1 MEHPIATTA
10 LLAAP
15 QAHRFRGPELGAT
28 AAAAVSGM
36 LGRAADAIVADAASR
51 IVRGKGG
58 AESTPV
64 AVLSKREMCAAVRCC
79 LYEGSQL
86 AAHAC
91 SEGNKACGKAETYL
105 ASNSDLLSMNS
116 RSTAGLQVCVCV
128 CARARACMRACMC
141 ICAYVGMWV
150 CAYVVMCRYS
160 TRSRQCASSRTH
172 TCVHARAYARA

>member
-1 MEHPIATTA
+1 MIEEEAKATEEET
-10 LLAAP
+10 P
-15 QAHRFRGPELGAT
+15 QRKLDFTKAVIIVMKQTQRADGPELGAT

-91 SEGNKACGKAETYL
+91 SEGNRACGKAEKYL
-105 ASNSDLLSMNS
+105 ASNSDLLSINS

-128 CARARACMRACMC
+128 CVCVCARARA
-141 ICAYVGMWV
+141 
-150 CAYVVMCRYS
+150 
-160 TRSRQCASSRTH
+160 
-172 TCVHARAYARA
+172 